1 MVAIDGARSQQVS
14 EPRGPVRPMNL
25 DSGLYVGATKD
36 LSDGY
41 VGCMRALILNGVIV
55 DLIREAQKN
64 PYGVGVGCQGKCAS
78 NPCMNGGVC
87 KEGYDHFDCD
97 CRWTPFKGP
106 ICADEIGVNMRT
118 NYMIKYDFKGNYKS
132 TIAEKIHVGFT
143 TTDPKGF
150 LIGLSSDVSKEFLT
164 LMVSNSGHLRL
175 VFDFGFERQEMVF
188 TGQNFLTGQYHDV
201 RIERKNQGR
210 TLEMKVD
217 NYDPEVYDFSNSLK
231 ASADAQF
238 NSINYLY
245 IGKNESMREGFVGCI
260 SRVEFDEIIPLK
272 LLFQEDP
279 LSNIKAVPETI
290 TEDFCGI
297 EPVTLPPEEQETRKP
312 LGSTKK
318 T

>member
-1 MVAIDGARSQQVS
+1 M
-14 EPRGPVRPMNL
+14 L
-25 DSGLYVGATKD
+25 LTSGLFIGANQD
-36 LSDGY
+36 SSDGF
-41 VGCMRALILNGVIV
+41 VGCMRALVLNGVNI
-55 DLIREAQKN
+55 DLQGEAVKTDKYGKTYGV
-64 PYGVGVGCQGKCAS
+64 YGVGIGCTGKCDPV

-97 CRWTPFKGP
+97 CRWTPFKGTIFFCQMAMFNSRVLVFHKFSLFSFIFKGP

-150 LIGLSSDVSKEFLT
+150 LIGAYSDVSKEFLT

-188 TGQNFLTGQYHDV
+188 TDQNFLTGQFHDV
-201 RIERKNQGR
+201 RIERFDQGR
-210 TLEMKVD
+210 KLSMKID
-217 NYDPEVYDFSNSLK
+217 NYEPQIYDFSDSLK

-238 NSINYLY
+238 NTITSLY
-245 IGKNESMREGFVGCI
+245 IGKNETMREGFVGCI

-279 LSNIKAVPETI
+279 LSNINV
-290 TEDFCGI
+290 
-297 EPVTLPPEEQETRKP
+297 
-312 LGSTKK
+312 ST
-318 T
+318 

>member
-1 MVAIDGARSQQVS
+1 
-14 EPRGPVRPMNL
+14 
-25 DSGLYVGATKD
+25 
-36 LSDGY
+36 
-41 VGCMRALILNGVIV
+41 
-55 DLIREAQKN
+55 
-64 PYGVGVGCQGKCAS
+64 
-78 NPCMNGGVC
+78 MNGGVC

-150 LIGLSSDVSKEFLT
+150 LIGAYSDVSKEFLT

-188 TGQNFLTGQYHDV
+188 TDQNFLTGQFHDV
-201 RIERKNQGR
+201 RIERFDQGR
-210 TLEMKVD
+210 KLSMKID
-217 NYDPEVYDFSNSLK
+217 NYEPQIYDFSDSLK

-238 NSINYLY
+238 NTITSLY
-245 IGKNESMREGFVGCI
+245 IGKNETMREGFVGCI

-279 LSNIKAVPETI
+279 LSNINV
-290 TEDFCGI
+290 
-297 EPVTLPPEEQETRKP
+297 
-312 LGSTKK
+312 ST
-318 T
+318 